1 MKLSYWI
8 EDALI
13 ATIIGFVYMIIL
25 EEFYKNQ
32 NMDVPQV
39 PELPDEERYKLDFL
53 KELLKDAEISR
64 AEHVDYYLDYKNIIY
79 LM

>member
-1 MKLSYWI
+1 MLNHSVNRWTLSYWI

-32 NMDVPQV
+32 NI
-39 PELPDEERYKLDFL
+39 
-53 KELLKDAEISR
+53 DAP
-64 AEHVDYYLDYKNIIY
+64 
-79 LM
+79 

>member
-53 KELLKDAEISR
+53 
-64 AEHVDYYLDYKNIIY
+64 Y
-79 LM
+79 

>member
-1 MKLSYWI
+1 MVSEKLRYDYCFVDILKGNTDTVPYLEMKKLCSRFKKTTLSYWI

-32 NMDVPQV
+32 NI
-39 PELPDEERYKLDFL
+39 
-53 KELLKDAEISR
+53 DAP
-64 AEHVDYYLDYKNIIY
+64 
-79 LM
+79 